1 MAVNMAGAVED
12 AIYKFRYRMGFAL
25 GGQGKNSCAILVGLT
40 VSFDR

>member
-1 MAVNMAGAVED
+1 MAVNMAQWRMLY
-12 AIYKFRYRMGFAL
+12 INSFRYRMGFAL